1 MSDQEQPTRQLPLDP
16 RLARALGA
24 SWSTVEEQ
32 DETVVVQVDSVE
44 RRYRDAIKA
53 GGVPVE
59 PPRDEV
65 GLGAW
70 RRVARLTD
78 GLTGKPVTIWSDRG

>member
-1 MSDQEQPTRQLPLDP
+1 MSGRAQLPLDP

-24 SWSTVEEQ
+24 SWETVEDQ
-32 DETVVVQVDSVE
+32 GDTVVVKVDSVE
-44 RRYRDAIKA
+44 RRYRDALKA
-53 GGVPVE
+53 GATGVE
-59 PPRDEV
+59 PARDEV

-78 GLTGKPVTIWSDRG
+78 ALTGKSVTIWSDRG